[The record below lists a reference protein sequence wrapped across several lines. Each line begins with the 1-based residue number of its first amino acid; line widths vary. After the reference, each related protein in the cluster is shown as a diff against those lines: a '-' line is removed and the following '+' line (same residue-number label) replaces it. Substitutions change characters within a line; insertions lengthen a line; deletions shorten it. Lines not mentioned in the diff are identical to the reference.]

1 MHDPI
6 CGKNHHRLGTLNGP
20 KFGFGTLKNCAFDQK
35 EPYTYAIRNYNQIF
49 PIYLYEMSDT
59 KSDVETGAQAGPIDS
74 ELLDKEGSEARS
86 GKAEPMQ
93 TVEDGLPVDDDI
105 GDELRR
111 GLEEVSH
118 SLKSKSNYNMRV
130 LGAMTG

>member
-1 MHDPI
+1 
-6 CGKNHHRLGTLNGP
+6 
-20 KFGFGTLKNCAFDQK
+20 
-35 EPYTYAIRNYNQIF
+35 
-49 PIYLYEMSDT
+49 
-59 KSDVETGAQAGPIDS
+59 
-74 ELLDKEGSEARS
+74 
-86 GKAEPMQ
+86 MQ